1 MKLRLRSVAEADA
14 AEAIRWYAE
23 QKPDLAAR
31 FFEALSFTLRSI
43 EHNPELYPAV
53 DGETRRA
60 LFPKP
65 FPRARPLITP
75 ALFSHRPPFHR
86 EKREK
91 SAFLS
96 LGREGLGE

>member
-23 QKPDLAAR
+23 QKPDLASR
-31 FFEALSFTLRSI
+31 FLEALSSTLRSI
-43 EHNPELYPAV
+43 EQNPNLYPLV

-65 FPRARPLITP
+65 FPYMVLYRTEDKEISVFAVLHQARDPT
-75 ALFSHRPPFHR
+75 RW
-86 EKREK
+86 KR
-91 SAFLS
+91 
-96 LGREGLGE
+96 R

>member
-31 FFEALSFTLRSI
+31 FFEALSSTLKSI
-43 EHNPELYPAV
+43 EHNPNLYPAV
-53 DGETRRA
+53 GGGMRRA

-65 FPRARPLITP
+65 FLYMVLYRIEGDMVSVYAVLHQARDP
-75 ALFSHRPPFHR
+75 ARW
-86 EKREK
+86 KR
-91 SAFLS
+91 
-96 LGREGLGE
+96 R